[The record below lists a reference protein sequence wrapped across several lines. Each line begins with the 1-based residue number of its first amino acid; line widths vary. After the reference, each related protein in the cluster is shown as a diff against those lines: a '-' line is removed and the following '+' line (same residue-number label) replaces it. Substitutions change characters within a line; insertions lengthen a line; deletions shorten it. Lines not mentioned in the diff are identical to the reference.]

1 MEKPTDSLPEGEGEP
16 KRRLSLKNVAGGA
29 VGCALMGLI
38 VLLFTYI
45 LYVGYMYIQTH

>member
-1 MEKPTDSLPEGEGEP
+1 MENPTDTPPENRERP
-16 KRRLSLKNVAGGA
+16 WRRLSLQKVVGGA
-29 VGCALMGLI
+29 VGCAIMALI